1 MDKGREGD
9 AGESLCSLLKEYA
22 KGFAVMFTD
31 GVREGKDVSANLCS
45 VSIINV
51 THSDLIALQGAV
63 GEAEHA
69 QGGRMR

>member
-1 MDKGREGD
+1 M
-9 AGESLCSLLKEYA
+9 LKEYA

-51 THSDLIALQGAV
+51 THSDLIAARSSG
-63 GEAEHA
+63 
-69 QGGRMR
+69 

>member
-1 MDKGREGD
+1 
-9 AGESLCSLLKEYA
+9 
-22 KGFAVMFTD
+22 MFTD

-51 THSDLIALQGAV
+51 THGDLIALQGAV